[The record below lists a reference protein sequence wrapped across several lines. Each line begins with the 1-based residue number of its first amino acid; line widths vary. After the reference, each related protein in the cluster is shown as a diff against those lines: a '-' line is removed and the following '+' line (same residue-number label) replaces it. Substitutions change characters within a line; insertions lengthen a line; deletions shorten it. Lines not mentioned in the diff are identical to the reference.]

1 MFFYLLYNS
10 TLIEK
15 ELDEYNRSIKVLIY
29 GSIAYIVLHA
39 VLFIG
44 GEDALLYSL
53 KLYFWLFLVL
63 DGIVLFLM
71 FNRNNKNKNIFEV
84 LFPKKK
90 RVQKEIVYQNQNLDN
105 SNLSPTIKKN
115 NSTSQRKKV
124 KFDIQQ
130 QYESSDS
137 DSDIGTDI
145 DLESFRD
152 SLME

>member
-29 GSIAYIVLHA
+29 GSIAYIILHA

-44 GEDALLYSL
+44 GEEALLYSL
-53 KLYFWLFLVL
+53 KVYFWLFLIL
-63 DGIVLFLM
+63 DGLVLFLM
-71 FNRNNKNKNIFEV
+71 FNKKSNNNKNVFEL
-84 LFPKKK
+84 LFGKKK
-90 RVQKEIVYQNQNLDN
+90 KDNQNLN
-105 SNLSPTIKKN
+105 TNNQQMVNQNQQLTNRNVNNLR
-115 NSTSQRKKV
+115 RKKV
-124 KFDIQQ
+124 KFNLEP

-145 DLESFRD
+145 DLASFRE
-152 SLME
+152 SLMD

>member
-39 VLFIG
+39 ILFIG
-44 GEDALLYSL
+44 GEEALLHSL
-53 KLYFWLFLVL
+53 KVYFWLFLVL
-63 DGIVLFLM
+63 DAIVLFLM
-71 FNRNNKNKNIFEV
+71 NNKNSKNKNIFEAI
-84 LFPKKK
+84 FSKKK
-90 RVQKEIVYQNQNLDN
+90 KDNKEKPSNKIQNTPSIIK
-105 SNLSPTIKKN
+105 SNNRPT
-115 NSTSQRKKV
+115 RKKV
-124 KFDIQQ
+124 QFNLE

-145 DLESFRD
+145 DLAGFRQ
-152 SLME
+152 SLLD

>member
-53 KLYFWLFLVL
+53 KVYFWLFLVL

-71 FNRNNKNKNIFEV
+71 FNRDNKNKNIFEV

-90 RVQKEIVYQNQNLDN
+90 KVQKDIVYQNLDN
-105 SNLSPTIKKN
+105 SNPIPIIKN
-115 NSTSQRKKV
+115 NNSRQQRKKV
-124 KFDIQQ
+124 KFDIQE

-145 DLESFRD
+145 DLASFRE

>member
-15 ELDEYNRSIKVLIY
+15 DLDEYNRSIKVLIY

-53 KLYFWLFLVL
+53 KVYFWLFLVL

-71 FNRNNKNKNIFEV
+71 FNRDNKNKNIFEV

-90 RVQKEIVYQNQNLDN
+90 KVQKDIVYQNLDN
-105 SNLSPTIKKN
+105 SNPIPIIKN
-115 NSTSQRKKV
+115 NNSRQQRKKV
-124 KFDIQQ
+124 KFDIQE

-145 DLESFRD
+145 DLASFRE
-152 SLME
+152 SLIE